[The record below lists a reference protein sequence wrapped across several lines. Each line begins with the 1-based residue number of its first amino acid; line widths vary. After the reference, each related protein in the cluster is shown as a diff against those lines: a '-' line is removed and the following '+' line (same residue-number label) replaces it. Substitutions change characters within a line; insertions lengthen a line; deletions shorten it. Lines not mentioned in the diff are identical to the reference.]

1 MFNVV
6 SKEDKKVLF
15 EEAVGAITMGAL
27 VDVVDASGSSNS
39 VCIGDFRDIGW
50 SIRVATRNSLY
61 YDWNGPNAIRVGGT
75 IVEPGSSTPEYEMD
89 WS

>member
-1 MFNVV
+1 
-6 SKEDKKVLF
+6 LL
-15 EEAVGAITMGAL
+15 EEAIGAITMGSL
-27 VDVVDASGSSNS
+27 INIDDASGSANS

-50 SIRVATRNSLY
+50 SRRVATRSSLY

-75 IVEPGSSTPEYEMD
+75 VVEPGSSTPEYEMD